1 MCRTGGK
8 VRPEWKRSR
17 KYSPDCRRSGN
28 CRGRRLIE
36 RKDIEWVIEFGH
48 YSPRIDKKVTKGE
61 QVGCIN
67 GLAVFGNS
75 TGTVIEIEACATR
88 TVSGEG
94 TIKIS
99 GIVEEE
105 EMDGRGHRLR
115 RTSSARASVDNVLT
129 VLKRF
134 WVLIM
139 RIMTFI

>member
-1 MCRTGGK
+1 LAIT
-8 VRPEWKRSR
+8 VRV
-17 KYSPDCRRSGN
+17 
-28 CRGRRLIE
+28 LT
-36 RKDIEWVIEFGH
+36 
-48 YSPRIDKKVTKGE
+48 KKVTKGE

-105 EMDGRGHRLR
+105 EMDGRGTDSEEQVRQGLR
-115 RTSSARASVDNVLT
+115 
-129 VLKRF
+129 
-134 WVLIM
+134 LIM
-139 RIMTFI
+139 SSRF